1 LPSRVKEQGHLD
13 PAFTWS
19 SLERASDE
27 RLLALLRGGVDVAV
41 EAVVR
46 RYHATLLRHAMRFL
60 DPERAALAVQEAL
73 VKGIL
78 SMQDEP
84 KRVHLRSWLVRIVH
98 NEAVDT
104 SRRRTTDEPRESD
117 DGDAR
122 SAEYRERVERLRSI
136 IVGVNSPVAVARAQ
150 AVERSR
156 DQIASDLAEVRA
168 HVAVLIHR
176 ARASLRGAGGT
187 LFPRLRI
194 RTWLEA
200 LPSPGMGG
208 LVTAGA
214 AAVVIATIAGAAM
227 LGSTGGGPGSTSS
240 NPSASSSSDA
250 KPKVAGPRREGG
262 TRTPAPAPSR
272 SRRAE
277 APHSTTLPAAPVQ
290 VSPPVSN
297 GNLNAPP
304 GAAKPQLTTK
314 PKKKT
319 KPSTPGNSGSEPV
332 IVLGEKNKGTTSS
345 GSHGGAQTQSPDTG
359 GAGGP

>member
-1 LPSRVKEQGHLD
+1 VHSPVKEQGHLD

-46 RYHATLLRHAMRFL
+46 RYHSALLRHAMRFL
-60 DPERAALAVQEAL
+60 DPERAELAVQEAL

-78 SMQDEP
+78 AMQDEP
-84 KRVHLRSWLVRIVH
+84 KRVHLRSWLFRIVH
-98 NEAVDT
+98 SEAVDT
-104 SRRRTTDEPRESD
+104 SRRRSTDEPRESD

-122 SAEYRERVERLRSI
+122 SAEYRERVERLRGI

-156 DQIASDLAEVRA
+156 DEIASDLAEARA
-168 HVAVLIHR
+168 NVAILIHR
-176 ARASLRGAGGT
+176 ARASLRSASGT

-194 RTWLEA
+194 RSLLEA

-214 AAVVIATIAGAAM
+214 AAVVIATIASAAL
-227 LGSTGGGPGSTSS
+227 LGSSGGGPGSTSS
-240 NPSASSSSDA
+240 SPSASSSSDA

-262 TRTPAPAPSR
+262 TRTTERTPSR
-272 SRRAE
+272 PRRSG
-277 APHSTTLPAAPVQ
+277 APHGATPQASPAAPLAA
-290 VSPPVSN
+290 PPVSN
-297 GNLNAPP
+297 GNVTPAPN
-304 GAAKPQLTTK
+304 GGQLQPSSK

-319 KPSTPGNSGSEPV
+319 KPQGTSEGENV
-332 IVLGEKNKGTTSS
+332 IVLGEKKKGTTST
-345 GSHGGAQTQSPDTG
+345 GTTGDRGPATSP
-359 GAGGP
+359 